1 MKWIHFIHF
10 DLIQYS
16 RNRWLI
22 GFSLLFGFIAS
33 SYLITGADFQE
44 YYDGFN
50 RAMIHLLNVNLYLM
64 PLIVLLLG
72 SIHNA
77 NEKESGW
84 MSLVLTYP
92 ISPLVLL
99 FARVSSL
106 NLVLTAV
113 LSLGYGLASL
123 AASLFAATLPI
134 NDFLILYG
142 LSVGLII
149 LLSPLAICI
158 GILSKTRFQAISMAL
173 ASWTL
178 LVLLYDFLIIF
189 LIRSIP
195 PHLFEWGLTLV
206 VALNPIQ
213 LVRVL
218 VIMIMDGGVV
228 FGPSLYQ
235 FTAFVQSASG
245 YILIIGCMF
254 VWIGLPVL
262 IGYFHLR
269 RRR

>member
-1 MKWIHFIHF
+1 MKWIQFIRF
-10 DLIQYS
+10 DLIQYA
-16 RNRWLI
+16 RNRLLI
-22 GFSLLFGFIAS
+22 GFSLLMGLIAS
-33 SYLITGADFQE
+33 SYLITGTDFE
-44 YYDGFN
+44 GYYDGFN
-50 RAMIHLLNVNLYLM
+50 RAVIHLLNVNLYLL
-64 PLIVLLLG
+64 PLLVLLLG

-99 FARVSSL
+99 LARVSSL
-106 NLVLTAV
+106 SLVLIAV

-123 AASLFAATLPI
+123 IAALFAATLPI
-134 NDFLILYG
+134 KDFLILYG
-142 LSVGLII
+142 LSVSLIV
-149 LLSPLAICI
+149 LLTPLATCI
-158 GILSKTRFQAISMAL
+158 GILSKTRFQAISIAL
-173 ASWTL
+173 ASWAF
-178 LVLLYDFLIIF
+178 LVLLYDFLILF

-195 PHLFEWGLTLV
+195 PHVFEWGLTLV

-235 FTAFVQSASG
+235 FTAFVQSVSG
-245 YILIIGCMF
+245 IILIIGCAV
-254 VWIGLPVL
+254 VWISLPVL
-262 IGYFHLR
+262 IGLFRLR
-269 RRR
+269 RRT